1 MTIIDFGRAIPS
13 SQARGWQQWPG
24 HEDFSLQFLRVL
36 RAAQEGGSTVSEC
49 FLAAERINPR
59 DDESWYREWHSAADI
74 NRERAAEA
82 LASGRIPTALSNW
95 LRAANYYRT
104 AQVMLACSDPRQAA
118 AIALMQDCARLYVQ
132 HATPAGEVVEIPW
145 RDGVLQGYFVPAPPA
160 TRPLPVVLCVV
171 GQGHY
176 KEEHLHRVPSYA
188 LERGLALLLVDL
200 PGQSYSQEMVG
211 SPCRYEVETAI
222 SGWVDFLAD
231 RSDIDQERI
240 AIFGDGLGAAFATRG
255 ANLDDR
261 FAAAVCDAGIW
272 ELHERAFI
280 ASRISGR
287 AGLGCPSEIE
297 GFNSGSVAANI
308 KCPVL
313 VAMGERDWL
322 DVDHVTECCRVMKQ
336 NGLDIELKI
345 FRASETV
352 APPAQI
358 DIPTVGNEFIFDWII
373 DRLNSRTK

>member
-1 MTIIDFGRAIPS
+1 VTIIDFGRAIPS
-13 SQARGWQQWPG
+13 PQARGWQQWPG

-36 RAAQEGGSTVSEC
+36 RASQEGGSTVSEC

-59 DDESWYREWHSAADI
+59 DDESWYREWKSAADI
-74 NRERAAEA
+74 NRKRAAEA

-104 AQVMLACSDPRQAA
+104 AQVMLACSDSRQGE
-118 AIALMQDCARLYVQ
+118 AIASMQDCARLYVQ
-132 HATPAGEVVEIPW
+132 HGAPAGEVVEIPW
-145 RDGVLQGYFVPAPPA
+145 RDSVLQGYFLPAPRVVQPS
-160 TRPLPVVLCVV
+160 PVVLCVV

-188 LERGLALLLVDL
+188 LERGLSLLLVDL
-200 PGQSYSQEMVG
+200 PNQSYGQAPSE
-211 SPCRYEVETAI
+211 SRCRYDVETAI
-222 SGWVDFLAD
+222 SVWVDFLTE
-231 RSDIDQERI
+231 RSDLDENRI

-280 ASRISGR
+280 ASRISGK

-297 GFNSGSVAANI
+297 GFSSSSVAANI

-345 FRASETV
+345 FRTSETV

-358 DIPTVGNEFIFDWII
+358 DNPTVGNEFIFDWIV
-373 DRLNSRTK
+373 DRLGSGT

>member
-1 MTIIDFGRAIPS
+1 MTVCCRDTS
-13 SQARGWQQWPG
+13 
-24 HEDFSLQFLRVL
+24 FLR
-36 RAAQEGGSTVSEC
+36 RG
-49 FLAAERINPR
+49 
-59 DDESWYREWHSAADI
+59 
-74 NRERAAEA
+74 
-82 LASGRIPTALSNW
+82 
-95 LRAANYYRT
+95 
-104 AQVMLACSDPRQAA
+104 
-118 AIALMQDCARLYVQ
+118 
-132 HATPAGEVVEIPW
+132 
-145 RDGVLQGYFVPAPPA
+145 A

-188 LERGLALLLVDL
+188 LERGLSLLLVDL
-200 PGQSYSQEMVG
+200 PGQSYSQEMIG

-297 GFNSGSVAANI
+297 GFNSSSVAANI

-352 APPAQI
+352 ALARP
-358 DIPTVGNEFIFDWII
+358 
-373 DRLNSRTK
+373 DRYSDRGQRVHLRLDCRSSATHGRSRGRGCGRLTRRSPGDV